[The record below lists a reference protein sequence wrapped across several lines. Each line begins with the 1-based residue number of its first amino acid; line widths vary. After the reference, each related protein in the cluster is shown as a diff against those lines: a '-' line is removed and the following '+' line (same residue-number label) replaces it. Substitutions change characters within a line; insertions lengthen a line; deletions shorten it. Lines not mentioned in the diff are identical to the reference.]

1 MFLDLGFRR
10 TIPIT
15 GGGSMGYR
23 PRIALVLGA
32 GSARGLAHI
41 GILQVFQENNIPF
54 DFIVGS
60 SMGAMVG
67 GIYACG
73 ADMKMLGRMVSNLDA
88 RLFYDVQLPRMG
100 FISGKKIMELLNLL
114 TKRKEFQD
122 TCIPLLVVATDLLS
136 GQEVVLEEGSITEA
150 VRASISIPGIFH
162 PIKRDGM
169 ILVDGAV
176 VDRLPVEVARDRGA
190 DIVIA
195 VDVTF
200 GDGRIVSVNNTMDVI
215 LTAIDI
221 MQKKQFDLIYD
232 KADILI
238 QPAVSGFASRDFEKS
253 QELIELGRQAAEEK
267 LEEIREKISR
277 YGDD

>member
-1 MFLDLGFRR
+1 VVALQD
-10 TIPIT
+10 
-15 GGGSMGYR
+15 R
-23 PRIALVLGA
+23 PQIALVLGA

-41 GILQVFQENNIPF
+41 GVLQVFEENHIPF

-73 ADMKMLGRMVSNLDA
+73 ADMKMLGRMLAHLDS
-88 RLFYDVQLPRMG
+88 RLFFDVQLPRMG
-100 FISGKKIMELLNLL
+100 FISGKRIKELLNLL
-114 TKRKEFQD
+114 TKKKSFEE
-122 TCIPLLVVATDLLS
+122 TSIPLLVVATDLLT

-150 VRASISIPGIFH
+150 IRASISIPGIFH
-162 PIKRDGM
+162 PVKRNEM

-176 VDRLPVEVARDRGA
+176 INRLPIEVARSRGA
-190 DIVIA
+190 DLVIA

-200 GDGRIVSVNNTMDVI
+200 GEGRMVSINNTMDVI

-221 MQKKQFDLIYD
+221 MQKMQFDLIYD

-238 QPAVSGFASRDFEKS
+238 QPAVGGFASKDFEKS
-253 QELIELGRQAAEEK
+253 QEIIQLGRQAAEAK
-267 LEEIREKISR
+267 LDEIKTVLGGWPDGPFET
-277 YGDD
+277 

>member
-1 MFLDLGFRR
+1 
-10 TIPIT
+10 
-15 GGGSMGYR
+15 
-23 PRIALVLGA
+23 
-32 GSARGLAHI
+32 
-41 GILQVFQENNIPF
+41 
-54 DFIVGS
+54 
-60 SMGAMVG
+60 
-67 GIYACG
+67 
-73 ADMKMLGRMVSNLDA
+73 MKMLGRMINNMDSK
-88 RLFYDVQLPRMG
+88 LFFDVQLPRLG
-100 FISGKKIMELLNLL
+100 FISGKKIKELLNLL
-114 TKRKEFQD
+114 TKRKEFKD

-162 PIKRDGM
+162 PVKRDGM

-190 DIVIA
+190 DIIIA

-200 GDGRIVSVNNTMDVI
+200 GDGRVVSVNNTMDVI

-221 MQKKQFDLIYD
+221 MQKQQFDLIYH

-238 QPAVSGFASRDFEKS
+238 QPAVSGFGSRDYEKS
-253 QELIELGRQAAEEK
+253 QELIALGRQAAEEK

-277 YGDD
+277 YT

>member
-1 MFLDLGFRR
+1 
-10 TIPIT
+10 
-15 GGGSMGYR
+15 MGYR

>member
-1 MFLDLGFRR
+1 MEN
-10 TIPIT
+10 
-15 GGGSMGYR
+15 R

-41 GILQVFQENNIPF
+41 GILQVFEENNIPF
-54 DFIVGS
+54 DLIVGS

-67 GIYACG
+67 GVYACG
-73 ADMKMLGRMVSNLDA
+73 ADMKMLGRMIGKLDSK
-88 RLFYDVQLPRMG
+88 LFFDVQLPRMG
-100 FISGKKIMELLNLL
+100 FISGKKIKELLNLL
-114 TKRKEFQD
+114 TKRKEFKD
-122 TCIPLLVVATDLLS
+122 TSIPLLVVATDLLS

-162 PIKRDGM
+162 PVKYEDM

-176 VDRLPVEVARDRGA
+176 VDRLPVEVARERGA
-190 DIVIA
+190 DMIIA

-221 MQKKQFDLIYD
+221 MQKKQFDLIYH
-232 KADILI
+232 KADVLI
-238 QPAVSGFASRDFEKS
+238 QPAVSGFTSRDFDKS
-253 QELIELGRQAAEEK
+253 QQLIELGRIAAEDR
-267 LEEIREKISR
+267 LDEIRNKIHNFTKKEKP
-277 YGDD
+277 

>member
-1 MFLDLGFRR
+1 MVALEK
-10 TIPIT
+10 
-15 GGGSMGYR
+15 R

-41 GILQVFQENNIPF
+41 GVLQVFEENHIPF

-73 ADMKMLGRMVSNLDA
+73 ADMKMLGRMLGHLDS
-88 RLFYDVQLPRMG
+88 RLFFDVQLPRMG
-100 FISGKKIMELLNLL
+100 FISGKRIKELLNLM
-114 TKRKEFQD
+114 TKKKSFEEIN
-122 TCIPLLVVATDLLS
+122 IPLLIVATDLLT
-136 GQEVVLEEGSITEA
+136 GEQVVLEEGSITEA

-162 PIKRDGM
+162 PVKRDEM

-176 VDRLPVEVARDRGA
+176 VNRLPIEVARSRGA
-190 DIVIA
+190 DLVIA

-200 GDGRIVSVNNTMDVI
+200 GEGRTVSINNTMDVI

-221 MQKKQFDLIYD
+221 MQKMQFDLIYD

-238 QPAVSGFASRDFEKS
+238 QPAVGGFASKDFEKS
-253 QELIELGRQAAEEK
+253 QEIIQLGRQAAEEK
-267 LEEIREKISR
+267 LDEIRDKING
-277 YGDD
+277 YNTN